1 VTKLT
6 AYQGTSCDVDVPEYV
21 VRRING
27 QKMPEVERAIVA
39 LKELCS
45 SILYLMRMLTPQDFE
60 LLVDLV
66 FSTSGWRRISVVG
79 GTQDTLD
86 IDMSLPSTGE
96 KAFVQVK
103 SQTTQNEF
111 NNYIAKFLERADLY
125 NRMFFVYHTGQI
137 SNPNDSRVTLIG
149 PEELA
154 KMVIDAGLAGWL
166 IEKAS

>member
-1 VTKLT
+1 
-6 AYQGTSCDVDVPEYV
+6 
-21 VRRING
+21 
-27 QKMPEVERAIVA
+27 
-39 LKELCS
+39 
-45 SILYLMRMLTPQDFE
+45 
-60 LLVDLV
+60 
-66 FSTSGWRRISVVG
+66 
-79 GTQDTLD
+79 
-86 IDMSLPSTGE
+86 MSLPSTGE